1 MATEGKI
8 EKILEMT
15 DEVTSVTKNN
25 DESMEFNFKGG
36 LVFENMA
43 ILDESEE
50 PVEAPDLA
58 HYDSMSEIELG
69 QMFGAAA
76 AAFFD

>member
-25 DESMEFNFKGG
+25 DQSMEFNFKGG

-50 PVEAPDLA
+50 PVEAPINE
-58 HYDSMSEIELG
+58 EIKDEVADVH
-69 QMFGAAA
+69 QHPIA
-76 AAFFD
+76 